1 MPVITRKNGY
11 YPYEEVIFV
20 GPDESGTYT
29 ISNSIEGV
37 PQGLDPL
44 EDASMRNFI
53 GEIDRKEDT
62 VFNLD
67 YTDVDPTYREQIL
80 RVTGEG
86 LFRKAVY
93 LSTHGEGGST
103 TGRPQPMPRPGEIH
117 VYGQEIREEG
127 EYRRLRKDGTVV
139 SWEKYSR
146 EEVRGKGSKERG

>member
-93 LSTHGEGGST
+93 LSGKGDLRQADRSQCHG
-103 TGRPQPMPRPGEIH
+103 PGEFMFRDKR
-117 VYGQEIREEG
+117 VEKRESIDV
-127 EYRRLRKDGTVV
+127 L
-139 SWEKYSR
+139 EKM
-146 EEVRGKGSKERG
+146 ELL